1 MDTELKKKRE
11 YVAIPMVGVIN
22 HYKFSNSEDHSLLVL
37 ISGQVYIYAI
47 CGTNLIM
54 ILQILRET
62 LRANIYIV

>member
-37 ISGQVYIYAI
+37 ISGQVYIY
-47 CGTNLIM
+47 M
-54 ILQILRET
+54 PFVEQI
-62 LRANIYIV
+62 

>member
-37 ISGQVYIYAI
+37 ISGQVYIYAT
-47 CGTNLIM
+47 CETNLM

-62 LRANIYIV
+62 LRAYIYIV